1 MNTAVTA
8 WSQESQYHTLDPLQ
22 TNIQSICVTF
32 SRSDFPLMPMVCC
45 MHVFVQKAVESKNNQ
60 VESLSAMM
68 EIMLVQHM
76 GLLFI

>member
-1 MNTAVTA
+1 
-8 WSQESQYHTLDPLQ
+8 
-22 TNIQSICVTF
+22 
-32 SRSDFPLMPMVCC
+32 

>member
-1 MNTAVTA
+1 
-8 WSQESQYHTLDPLQ
+8 
-22 TNIQSICVTF
+22 
-32 SRSDFPLMPMVCC
+32 MPMVCC

-76 GLLFI
+76 GLLFILYISSSYTLLKNQHCNYQI